1 MCVWARA
8 RVGEPAKMCTI
19 PELGSG
25 FYTTWKNSVSQTGKR
40 KFSNSMRRGALQ
52 PTNEIEI
59 PLVSASPFQHSIP
72 RFSYPLFS
80 LFLLSHSSF
89 SFFLSFFSS
98 IHLLTSSFS
107 SSSFF
112 LRFIVRWNAAS
123 LLAQRGATFDL

>member
-8 RVGEPAKMCTI
+8 RVSEPAKMCTI

-59 PLVSASPFQHSIP
+59 PLVSASPFQHSIL
-72 RFSYPLFS
+72 RFSYPLFFPLS
-80 LFLLSHSSF
+80 LVSFPF
-89 SFFLSFFSS
+89 SFFLSFHPS
-98 IHLLTSSFS
+98 IF
-107 SSSFF
+107 
-112 LRFIVRWNAAS
+112 
-123 LLAQRGATFDL
+123 